1 MVPDNLHD
9 QLAPVLADLG
19 LELYDVEVRPGTVRV
34 VVDRPG
40 GVDLDGLAEAN
51 RALSAAMDR
60 IDPLPGRYVLEVSSP
75 GVERRLR
82 TPAHFAGAIGQTVS
96 VRTVP
101 GAGEARRVQGVLV
114 AADESGFTVEGP
126 DGPDGASRLTYDEV
140 DRARTVFTWGPRPA
154 PSPSRAKAKG
164 PAARGSRRVETERV
178 TTP

>member
-1 MVPDNLHD
+1 MSDNLHD
-9 QLAPVLADLG
+9 QLSPVLAGLG

-40 GVDLDGLAEAN
+40 GIDLDGLAEAN
-51 RALSAAMDR
+51 RTVSEAMDQ
-60 IDPLPGRYVLEVSSP
+60 IDPVPGRYVLEVSSP

-82 TPAHFAGAIGQTVS
+82 TPAHFAGALGETVS

-101 GAGEARRVQGVLV
+101 GSGDARRLTGVLA
-114 AADESGFTVEGP
+114 AADGSGFTL
-126 DGPDGASRLTYDEV
+126 DGPEVPGGTARLTYEEV
-140 DRARTVFTWGPRPA
+140 DRARTVFSWGPKPA

-164 PAARGSRRVETERV
+164 SGARGSRRAETERV